1 MKSIWIINEY
11 AGSPYHGMVFRH
23 YYLSKELLK
32 LGYNVTIISAS
43 YSHLFRSLTV
53 VKKRFTF
60 EIIDGINYLWIKVPK
75 YKNSNDKKR
84 VLKWFIFSI
93 YLFFISIKKLKKP
106 DYILLSCPGIL
117 ITIPSLYLSKKFN
130 SHLIFEVRDI
140 WPLSLIELG
149 GYSKNNIFIKLL
161 SFCEN
166 LAIRKNDLIISVLP
180 NYGEYL
186 KEKGFDKKFIY
197 IPNGIDLEEM
207 QKIELLSEDIKNQI
221 PKDKF
226 IVAYTGTIGKANSLD
241 YFIEAAKILKDYE
254 DILFLIVGEGGEKER
269 LKKIAEGFDNIKF
282 LPSISKTMV
291 QNLLFHV
298 DICYIGWKKL
308 KLYKFGISPNKIF
321 DYMYSGKTIIQ
332 SIDTKN
338 DPISL
343 ANCGINV
350 EPENPVAIADAVLKF
365 YNMKPEE
372 RKKIGDN
379 GRRYVLENHTYD
391 KLAFKLYKILK

>member
-93 YLFFISIKKLKKP
+93 YLFFIPIKKLKKP